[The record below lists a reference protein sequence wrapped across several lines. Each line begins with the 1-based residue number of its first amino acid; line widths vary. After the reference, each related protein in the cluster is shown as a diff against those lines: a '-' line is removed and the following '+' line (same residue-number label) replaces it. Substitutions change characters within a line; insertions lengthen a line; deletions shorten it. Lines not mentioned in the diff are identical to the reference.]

1 MEAVGFLDAAVFTV
15 VGGIIIFASLRRYQ
29 TWNTPKSRTALCIN
43 VGVFASFALGI
54 CIMRPAT
61 VAAFNATPEGCLLT
75 LFSVPA
81 GIVTLNLIQG
91 EGSNGERLGAGLL
104 YAIFP
109 TILAMAILGP
119 NDGDRYSAFIQC
131 IMFMAM
137 MVLAGA
143 VHGALGPVISA
154 VNLSMTIALLWDG
167 AGIPNIA
174 TYFDVLAGMGV
185 ENDAFK
191 VLFILASTIL
201 GLLEY
206 LRNMPE
212 LIAAIVRSVSA
223 DGE

>member
-1 MEAVGFLDAAVFTV
+1 MEAIGFLDAAVFTI

-29 TWNTPKSRTALCIN
+29 TWNTPKSRNALAIN

-61 VAAFNATPEGCLLT
+61 VVAFNATSEGYLLF

-81 GIVTLNLIQG
+81 GIVTFNLIQG

-104 YAIFP
+104 YAIVP
-109 TILAMAILGP
+109 TLLAIGILAP
-119 NDGDRYSAFIQC
+119 NNGDRYPAFIQC
-131 IMFMAM
+131 LMFIAM
-137 MVLAGA
+137 MVLAGL

-154 VNLSMTIALLWDG
+154 VNLSMTLALLWDG
-167 AGIPNIA
+167 GGIPNIA

-191 VLFILASTIL
+191 VLFIIASTIL

-206 LRNMPE
+206 LRTMPE
-212 LIAAIVRSVSA
+212 LIATIVRNILA